1 VGRLDRRVLLAW
13 LLALLAVARTMS
25 ALAPN
30 FTVLLASRLLVGI
43 TIGGFWAVAG
53 SLAVRC

>member
-1 VGRLDRRVLLAW
+1 M
-13 LLALLAVARTMS
+13 AVASTVS

-30 FTVLLASRLLVGI
+30 YTVLIVSRVLVGI

-53 SLAVRC
+53 SLAARLVPAPYVPRAWS